1 MNPTMYSR
9 ELKNSCQLV
18 TNIAVC
24 YPLNT
29 RQLLN
34 FGFNCNVYLYINWK
48 KKIEIISL
56 VFTNNIFSM
65 AIMWMKSLLFLSILR
80 FDVLGNSKYKL
91 NIPYS
96 EELKILILIN
106 LLQTTGEQG

>member
-1 MNPTMYSR
+1 
-9 ELKNSCQLV
+9 
-18 TNIAVC
+18 
-24 YPLNT
+24 
-29 RQLLN
+29 
-34 FGFNCNVYLYINWK
+34 
-48 KKIEIISL
+48 
-56 VFTNNIFSM
+56 M

-91 NIPYS
+91 NIPDS